1 MSMNLSPVTIVALV
15 ENESNPSGITL
26 VHSDRT
32 NVAADPND
40 IVELAKLVKKGDEFV
55 RANAGNKLMVIADQI
70 RYLQQQAQKVLQDAK
85 RDADLHHAACNM
97 VKKPGT
103 MYYLFKRPS
112 GQRYFSMISPKEW
125 GKSFQHEYLGAYRL
139 EHDFSWTLAKD
150 VEERARNFA
159 AIDKVLNSQV
169 AITYDPNP
177 NFNSLTQTN
186 QEKADSDS
194 KSKEGD
200 VRIDDME

>member
-1 MSMNLSPVTIVALV
+1 MNLSPVTTVSLV

-40 IVELAKLVKKGDEFV
+40 IVELAKIVKKGDEFV

-70 RYLQQQAQKVLQDAK
+70 RYLQQQAQKCLQDAK

-97 VKKPGT
+97 VKKAGM
-103 MYYLFKRPS
+103 MYYLYKRPS
-112 GQRYFSMISPKEW
+112 GQRYFSMISPQEW
-125 GKSFQHEYLGAYRL
+125 GKSFTHEYLGAYRL

-150 VEERARNFA
+150 VEERAKNFA

-177 NFNSLTQTN
+177 NFNSLTHTN
-186 QEKADSDS
+186 EEKADSNS